1 MRALSGLLLLLS
13 SVLSAGEI
21 QFETQELD
29 SAVAKVACYAV
40 SLADVNTDGKPDV
53 IAVTEN
59 RVLWYENPTWK
70 PRVIIEDQVERDH
83 VCIAPFDIDGDGQI
97 DFALGA
103 GWTKLGTM
111 YWLKRGASLDEK
123 WQVFP
128 IAKEVSTHRMRFGNV
143 LGKDR
148 PQLVVSPLNPS
159 EAPGVRLLAF
169 EIPNAP
175 TADRWPLTVMDE
187 SLHRVHNHW
196 HLDLNGDHVDGT
208 LTSSQEGVFLFRHEG
223 SGKFSKRQIG
233 TGTAGTKPEETG
245 AGEVKLGRLGK
256 DKFFLATVEPMH
268 GHSVVVYTGPM
279 PLPEGQLA
287 DRQVIDDSFK
297 QGHALGCADLD
308 HDGVDEIIAG
318 HREPNTDGKVA
329 VYYYRASNDAGTKWD
344 RHPLDLGG
352 MASEDLVTGDLN
364 GDGYPEVIAGG
375 RATHNL
381 KIYWNRTAASR

>member
-1 MRALSGLLLLLS
+1 MRSLLCLLLLTSTLT
-13 SVLSAGEI
+13 AAEI
-21 QFETQELD
+21 KFEAQDLD
-29 SAVAKVACYAV
+29 PEIAKVACYAV
-40 SLADVNTDGKPDV
+40 ALADVNTDGKPDIV
-53 IAVTEN
+53 AVTEN

-70 PRVIIEDQVERDH
+70 ARVIIEDQVERDH
-83 VCIAPFDIDGDGQI
+83 VCIAPHDIDGDGQI

-103 GWTKLGTM
+103 GWTKLGTI

-128 IAKEVSTHRMRFGNV
+128 IGKEVSTHRMRFGNV

-159 EAPGVRLLAF
+159 EAPGVRLMAF
-169 EIPNAP
+169 EIPQAP
-175 TADRWPLTVMDE
+175 MTERWPLTVIDE

-196 HLDLNGDHVDGT
+196 HLDLNGDKVDGT
-208 LTSSQEGVFLFRHEG
+208 LAASQEGVFLIRQED
-223 SGKFSKRQIG
+223 SGKFTKRQIG
-233 TGTAGTKPEETG
+233 TGASGTKPEETG
-245 AGEVKLGRLGK
+245 AGEVKLGRLGG

-287 DRQVIDDSFK
+287 DRQVIDDTFK
-297 QGHALGCADLD
+297 QGHALGCADFD

-344 RHPLDLGG
+344 RHPLDIGG

-375 RATHNL
+375 RSTHNL
-381 KIYWNRTAASR
+381 KVYWNRTGK